1 MAVEAD
7 TRKDALIEEIRV
19 SAKEAKEKL
28 DKEREQVV
36 KDQTDIEC
44 QRREIKENSL
54 AAKKKQ
60 EELEYQ
66 KRELSNRVD

>member
-28 DKEREQVV
+28 DKERE
-36 KDQTDIEC
+36 
-44 QRREIKENSL
+44 
-54 AAKKKQ
+54 
-60 EELEYQ
+60 
-66 KRELSNRVD
+66 